1 MLIVQ
6 SWPDY
11 VRRTSK
17 GLTQEQ
23 IAERTGIS
31 QTTISS
37 WLRSAPSRPKADMV
51 IAYCRAFQLP
61 PLDALA
67 AAGYLTAAEAASTAR
82 TPLGAYST
90 AELFDEMRRRTS
102 D

>member
-1 MLIVQ
+1 
-6 SWPDY
+6 
-11 VRRTSK
+11 
-17 GLTQEQ
+17 
-23 IAERTGIS
+23 
-31 QTTISS
+31 
-37 WLRSAPSRPKADMV
+37 MV
-51 IAYCRAFQLP
+51 IAFCRAFQLP
-61 PLDALA
+61 PLEALA